1 MSIEQNP
8 DVIARAAHH
17 AALSDPARVRIVD
30 LLTPGDLSPSELQ
43 LALGMP
49 SNLIAH
55 HLRVLEDEG
64 MVARHRSEADR
75 RRSYI
80 RLVPET
86 FDGFR
91 LARLA
96 APTRVLFVCTANS
109 ARSQLASALWQKASS
124 IPVTSAG
131 THPGADV
138 APGAIMAAQR
148 HGLDFQGARPQLL
161 ADVEDPGDLVISVC
175 DSAYEE
181 LEGAAALHWSIPD
194 PVRIGTDAAFDA
206 AFDSLAER
214 IGELV
219 PRLTTSR

>member
-1 MSIEQNP
+1 MNSEQNA
-8 DVIARAAHH
+8 DVIARAARH

-49 SNLIAH
+49 SNLVAH
-55 HLRVLEDEG
+55 HLRVLEGEG

-80 RLVPET
+80 RLVPDA
-86 FDGFR
+86 FVGFG

-109 ARSQLASALWQKASS
+109 ARSQLASALWRTASS

-138 APGAIMAAQR
+138 APGAITAARR
-148 HGLDFQGARPQLL
+148 HGLDFRGAKPRLL

-175 DSAYEE
+175 DAAYEE
-181 LEGAAALHWSIPD
+181 LEGAPALHWSIPD
-194 PVRIGTDAAFDA
+194 PVRIGTDAAFDTA
-206 AFDSLAER
+206 YETLAER
-214 IGELV
+214 IGEIV
-219 PRLTTSR
+219 PRLRAS